1 MADLKQVFIDFRP
14 LDGVFSYNYI
24 RPLLQSTE
32 NAIIWYI
39 VLIGVIYLSE
49 IKTKM
54 SDNMTRVKSRLFK
67 IRPQDCI
74 FLCTKVKPLLYNIAN
89 AIQWYITLRYWLI
102 NNRDIGQNLCYW
114 LIIVFEHYQYPCYS
128 LHIYYKLLEL
138 FQGTPAVKVLLFK
151 CHNINNYP
159 PQLMMHKVIFRTQ
172 SKMYYL
178 LSQS

>member
-1 MADLKQVFIDFRP
+1 MLFIDFRP
-14 LDGVFSYNYI
+14 LDGVFSYNYL
-24 RPLLQSTE
+24 RPLLYSTE

-39 VLIGVIYLSE
+39 VLIDMIYLSE

-74 FLCTKVKPLLYNIAN
+74 FLYTNVKPLLYSIAN

-102 NNRDIGQNLCYW
+102 NNRYIGRNLCYRS
-114 LIIVFEHYQYPCYS
+114 IIVFENYQYPCYS

-138 FQGTPAVKVLLFK
+138 FQGTPAKVKVLLSK
-151 CHNINNYP
+151 CHNIHNYP
-159 PQLMMHKVIFRTQ
+159 P
-172 SKMYYL
+172 
-178 LSQS
+178 